1 MIAGPG
7 MSPCSLCPGP
17 WSVAFLLLSFPVSI
31 LYGFLLIFVVNDHF
45 AAFHID
51 HSALCP
57 LRVRAAGGALLC
69 SVKVCATNLCCLNL
83 NSQFCC
89 SKHLLPTGQTSPGPD
104 QRSEDQ
110 QLTYLPAICSP
121 TKKAIIWWLVIS
133 TVFWALILDSFQ
145 SHFHYKHCSWST
157 QCKNLTT

>member
-1 MIAGPG
+1 MII
-7 MSPCSLCPGP
+7 
-17 WSVAFLLLSFPVSI
+17 LLTAL
-31 LYGFLLIFVVNDHF
+31 
-45 AAFHID
+45 HID

-89 SKHLLPTGQTSPGPD
+89 SKYLLPLVRPARGQR

-121 TKKAIIWWLVIS
+121 TKKAITW
-133 TVFWALILDSFQ
+133 
-145 SHFHYKHCSWST
+145 
-157 QCKNLTT
+157 

>member
-1 MIAGPG
+1 MII
-7 MSPCSLCPGP
+7 
-17 WSVAFLLLSFPVSI
+17 LLTAL
-31 LYGFLLIFVVNDHF
+31 
-45 AAFHID
+45 HID

-57 LRVRAAGGALLC
+57 LRGRAAGGALLC

-133 TVFWALILDSFQ
+133 TVLGWNLAIARYQPRPCGQQGGKIFGKSIFFKNILVEF
-145 SHFHYKHCSWST
+145 FSWIFLA
-157 QCKNLTT
+157 KIYPPKIFLP